1 MDPAWLAALKIGL
14 ISACSLPLGTLTTLV
29 WRPSSHIVGLLMAFG
44 VGALI
49 IAITLDLVHHALGRQ
64 HFWQLAVGLV
74 IGGLLFRLLNEIVN
88 NQGGFLRKTS
98 TVNAYIQRNR
108 RRRFAETA
116 RRLSHVPFFADLPS
130 DAIEALASHVETLDF
145 ARDTP
150 LFYAQDPSDH
160 MYVVASGLVRILDP
174 NEADVTLDSYGPGS
188 AFGQLGCISG
198 TVRLADAV
206 VAHDSRIWVL
216 TRESLIRLA
225 SELPSLSH
233 HLEALINGRGMADYL
248 QGKHGLSEPTVEDW
262 RQRAV
267 EALGQGLPIP
277 SAVETEGARE
287 DFLQQ
292 AHRIHDMP
300 ILAALPKS
308 ELEALSKILVPNRF
322 TPGQVLV
329 QEGQAPDRLY
339 VIQDGAV
346 ALLDPQRPT
355 TRSQTLKRLA
365 AIGVFPF
372 LTGVPHSL
380 NVVVTSHSVV
390 WSIRKEDFNALLKRL
405 PVLAARVRE
414 YLRGWDVQRYLQDH
428 EGVEAKVVSK
438 WAHRAARGV
447 ERDRA
452 IPMATEL
459 KRNFGAHH
467 GAALAIWLGILLDGV
482 PEALVI
488 GASYSGGG
496 HVSMSLIAGL
506 FLSNYPEALSSS
518 VGMRERGM
526 SFRLVLFMWTSLMV
540 LTGLM
545 AALGALFFAGTPV
558 TYLSLLEGI
567 AAGAMLTMIAETMMP
582 EAYSK
587 GGATVGLATLLGF
600 IVAIYFSTLD

>member
-1 MDPAWLAALKIGL
+1 M
-14 ISACSLPLGTLTTLV
+14 
-29 WRPSSHIVGLLMAFG
+29 
-44 VGALI
+44 
-49 IAITLDLVHHALGRQ
+49 
-64 HFWQLAVGLV
+64 GLV
-74 IGGLLFRLLNEIVN
+74 IGGLLFRFLNEVVN

-98 TVNAYIQRNR
+98 TVNAYIQKSR

-116 RRLSHVPFFADLPS
+116 RRLTHVPFFADLPT
-130 DAIEALASHVETLDF
+130 DAIEELAAYVETLDLG
-145 ARDTP
+145 RDTP
-150 LFYAQDPSDH
+150 LFYAKDPSDH
-160 MYVVASGLVRILDP
+160 MYVVESGSVRLLDP
-174 NEADVTLDSYGPGS
+174 DKADVTIKSYGPGC

-206 VAHDSRIWVL
+206 AEHGSRIWVL
-216 TRESLIRLA
+216 TRETLLLLA
-225 SELPSLSH
+225 SQSTSLSDHLRALIGSAEMTDYLCNKHELPSSV
-233 HLEALINGRGMADYL
+233 
-248 QGKHGLSEPTVEDW
+248 VEDW
-262 RQRAV
+262 RYRAF
-267 EALGQGLPIP
+267 EALNEGLPIP
-277 SAVETEGARE
+277 SAEESEGARE
-287 DFLQQ
+287 DFLSQ
-292 AHRIHDMP
+292 AHRIRDLP
-300 ILAALPKS
+300 LLAALPES

-322 TPGQVLV
+322 TPGQVLI

-339 VIQDGAV
+339 VIQNGAV
-346 ALLDPQRPT
+346 ALLDPQHPT
-355 TRSQTLKRLA
+355 TRSQMLERLA
-365 AIGVFPF
+365 AIGVLPF

-380 NVVVTSHSVV
+380 NVVVTSDSVV

-428 EGVEAKVVSK
+428 EGVEAKVVAK
-438 WAHRAARGV
+438 WAHQAARGV
-447 ERDRA
+447 ERDGA
-452 IPMATEL
+452 VPLTTEL
-459 KRNFGAHH
+459 KRNFGPHS

-496 HVSMSLIAGL
+496 HVSTSLIAGL

-526 SFRLVLFMWTSLMV
+526 SFGLVFFMWSSLMV

-545 AALGALFFAGTPV
+545 AALGALVFAGTPV

-587 GGATVGLATLLGF
+587 GGAAVGLATLFGF
-600 IVAIYFSTLD
+600 ITAIYFSTLD